1 MTGRELDSADS
12 LSNWLESAYSYLA
25 MANYPYPTDF
35 LMPLPGSPIK
45 EVGTGPYTLRK
56 ATCIFR
62 ITLKHAEAI
71 FMRKNIYI
79 SIDTM

>member
-1 MTGRELDSADS
+1 MIGRKLESVDG

-45 EVGTGPYTLRK
+45 EVSTGPYTLHE
-56 ATCIFR
+56 ATWYFQDYNECSCRSHLFEE
-62 ITLKHAEAI
+62 KHLHL
-71 FMRKNIYI
+71 N
-79 SIDTM
+79 